1 MQIYGRTDSR
11 KLAFG
16 WLSCHISIGR
26 KPDMSKKT
34 RSGSLRMGM
43 AGTMNRSKKTR
54 SGSLRM
60 GKAGTMNRSK
70 KTRSGSLRMGK
81 AGTMNR
87 SKKTRSGSLRMGKA
101 EVQIRYRG
109 MVQTV
114 PLFFSKRRRRR
125 EFLEQVI

>member
-60 GKAGTMNRSK
+60 GM
-70 KTRSGSLRMGK
+70 

>member
-26 KPDMSKKT
+26 KPDM
-34 RSGSLRMGM
+34 
-43 AGTMNRSKKTR
+43 
-54 SGSLRM
+54 
-60 GKAGTMNRSK
+60 
-70 KTRSGSLRMGK
+70 
-81 AGTMNR
+81 